1 MGLRGQHMCM
11 RRVLGCCVV
20 MLLSAAVLGA
30 AVSDLADAAM
40 KGNKAAVR
48 SLLQKK
54 ADVNAAQTD
63 GTTALHWAVRL
74 DDLETAELLI
84 RAGANVSAATRAG
97 ATPLQ
102 LAAVNGNAAIIAA
115 LIKAGADPNAPLT
128 KYGDTTLM
136 MAARTGNPEA
146 IKVLLDNGAKANA
159 VETWGGTTALMWAVS
174 ESHPDA
180 AKMLIDRGAN
190 VNVRSKIVPSEGRR
204 GGSTSNSSV
213 TSLPRDPEPGEKPKK
228 DYYGGFTPL
237 HFAVR
242 QGDMEST
249 RRLVAAG
256 ADVNTVSADGKAS
269 LELAIYN
276 GNYEV
281 ASFLIDNKAQVNHA
295 DAEGFTP
302 LFWAVDR
309 RNMETNPGMPWMVTL
324 DPLPLVKKLLAS
336 GANPNAFVDNIPTSR
351 RSALNLTPR
360 TTFATALARAAFS
373 ADMELVQLLLSY
385 GADPNIVSSHN
396 ETALMQAAGYAWID
410 GYSRGKSNA
419 ERLVV
424 IKLLVKLGANV
435 NAADDAGITALMGA
449 GNFGDLPI
457 IQYLVDAGANLGAH
471 DLGKK
476 NDGQFGGSIEPLMA
490 VDYAIGVGTFRPNN
504 SIVLQ
509 DKAADLM
516 LRLMKEKGIKH
527 TTSECTLRGFTCGDV
542 DPMGASA
549 AEIAKARAIAI
560 GNQVEGIT
568 GGLGQTQ
575 SQNK

>member
-1 MGLRGQHMCM
+1 MDRKP
-11 RRVLGCCVV
+11 VAAACVV
-20 MLLSAAVLGA
+20 ILLSITGLSAANA
-30 AVSDLADAAM
+30 DLADAVM
-40 KGNKAAVR
+40 TGNKAAVR

-54 ADVNAAQTD
+54 ADINAAQSD
-63 GTTALHWAVRL
+63 GTTALHWAARL

-84 RAGANVSAATRAG
+84 RSGANVSAATRAG

-102 LAAVNGNAAIIAA
+102 LAAINGNAPMIEK
-115 LIKAGADPNAPLT
+115 LIKAGADPNALLT
-128 KYGDTTLM
+128 KYGDTALM
-136 MAARTGNPEA
+136 MAARTGKPDA
-146 IKVLLDNGAKANA
+146 IKALLDNRAQINA
-159 VETWGGTTALMWAVS
+159 TETWGGTTALMWAVS

-180 AKMLIDRGAN
+180 VRLLIDRGAD
-190 VNVRSKIVPSEGRR
+190 VNSRSKIVPSEGRR
-204 GGSTSNSSV
+204 GGSTGNSSV
-213 TSLPRDPEPGEKPKK
+213 TSMPRDPQPGEKPKK

-249 RRLVAAG
+249 RALVAAG
-256 ADVNTVSADGKAS
+256 ADVNAITADGKGS

-276 GNYEV
+276 GNYEI
-281 ASFLIDNKAQVNHA
+281 ASFLIDSKANLNHA
-295 DAEGFTP
+295 DAESFTP

-309 RNMETNPGMPWMVTL
+309 RNMETNPGMPWMVTA
-324 DPLPLVKKLLAS
+324 DPLPLIKKLLAA
-336 GANPNAFVDNIPTSR
+336 GADPNAFVDNIPTSR

-373 ADMELVQLLLSY
+373 ADMELVKLLLSH
-385 GADPNIVSSHN
+385 GADPNIVSSHF

-419 ERLVV
+419 ERLEV
-424 IKLLVKLGANV
+424 IKLLVNLGANV
-435 NAADDAGITALMGA
+435 NAADDAGITALMSA
-449 GNFGDLPI
+449 GNFGDTAI
-457 IQYLVDAGANLGAH
+457 IQYLVDVGADLGAH

-490 VDYAIGVGTFRPNN
+490 IDYAIGVGTFRPNN
-504 SIVLQ
+504 SIVMQ
-509 DKAADLM
+509 EKAVELM
-516 LRLMKEKGIKH
+516 SRLMKEKGIKH

-549 AEIAKARAIAI
+549 AEIAKVRAIAI

-568 GGLGQTQ
+568 GGLGQNQTQ
-575 SQNK
+575 K

>member
-1 MGLRGQHMCM
+1 MGLKP
-11 RRVLGCCVV
+11 VAACCLV
-20 MLLSAAVLGA
+20 MLLSVAALPA
-30 AVSDLADAAM
+30 ATADLADAVM
-40 KGNKAAVR
+40 NGNKTAVR

-54 ADVNAAQTD
+54 ADVNATQTD

-74 DDLETAELLI
+74 DDLDTAELLI
-84 RAGANVSAATRAG
+84 RSGANVSAPTRAG
-97 ATPLQ
+97 ATPLE
-102 LAAVNGNAAIIAA
+102 LAAINGNAAMIEK
-115 LIKAGADPNAPLT
+115 LIKAGADPNGPLT
-128 KYGDTTLM
+128 KYGDTALM
-136 MAARTGNPEA
+136 MASRTGKADA
-146 IKVLLDNGAKANA
+146 IKALLDNGAQINA
-159 VETWGGTTALMWAVS
+159 VETWGGTTSLMWAVS

-180 AKMLIDRGAN
+180 AKLLIARGAN
-190 VNVRSKIVPSEGRR
+190 VNVRSKIVPSESRR

-213 TSLPRDPEPGEKPKK
+213 TSLPRDPQPGEKPKK

-249 RRLVAAG
+249 RALVAAA
-256 ADVNTVSADGKAS
+256 ADVNAITADGKGS

-281 ASFLIDNKAQVNHA
+281 AAFLIDSKANVNHA

-324 DPLPLVKKLLAS
+324 DPLPLIKKLLAS
-336 GANPNAFVDNIPTSR
+336 GADPNAFVDNIPTSR

-373 ADMELVQLLLSY
+373 ADMELVRLLLSY
-385 GADPNIVSSHN
+385 GADANIVSTHN

-410 GYSRGKSNA
+410 GYSRGKTNA
-419 ERLVV
+419 ERLEV
-424 IKLLVKLGANV
+424 IRLLVDLGANV
-435 NAADDAGITALMGA
+435 NAADDAGITALMSA

-457 IQYLVDAGANLGAH
+457 IQYLVDVGADLGAH

-490 VDYAIGVGTFRPNN
+490 LDYAIGVGTFRPNN

-509 DKAADLM
+509 EKAIDLIS
-516 LRLMKEKGIKH
+516 RLMKEKGVKH

-549 AEIAKARAIAI
+549 AEIAKVRAIAI

-568 GGLGQTQ
+568 GGLGQ
-575 SQNK
+575 SQK

>member
-1 MGLRGQHMCM
+1 MCM

-115 LIKAGADPNAPLT
+115 LIKAGADPNAPVT

-146 IKVLLDNGAKANA
+146 IKVLLDNGATANA

-276 GNYEV
+276 GNYEI

-324 DPLPLVKKLLAS
+324 DPLPLIKKLLAS

-373 ADMELVQLLLSY
+373 ADMELVQLLLSN

-419 ERLVV
+419 ERLEV

-457 IQYLVDAGANLGAH
+457 IQYLVDAGGNLGAH

>member
-1 MGLRGQHMCM
+1 
-11 RRVLGCCVV
+11 

-84 RAGANVSAATRAG
+84 RAGANVAAATRAG

-115 LIKAGADPNAPLT
+115 LIKAGADPNAPVT

-146 IKVLLDNGAKANA
+146 VKVLLDNGATANA

-276 GNYEV
+276 GNYEI

-302 LFWAVDR
+302 LFWTVDR

-324 DPLPLVKKLLAS
+324 DPLPLIKKLLAS

-373 ADMELVQLLLSY
+373 ADMELVQLLLSN

-419 ERLVV
+419 ERLEV

-457 IQYLVDAGANLGAH
+457 IQYLVDAGGNLGAH

-575 SQNK
+575 NK

>member
-1 MGLRGQHMCM
+1 MSIRWIAMCWLVTSLSVATLR
-11 RRVLGCCVV
+11 
-20 MLLSAAVLGA
+20 AAN
-30 AVSDLADAAM
+30 SELADAAM
-40 KGNKAAVR
+40 KGDKAAVR

-54 ADVNAAQTD
+54 ANVNAAQSD

-74 DDLETAELLI
+74 DDLETADLLI
-84 RAGANVSAATRAG
+84 RSGANVSAATRAG
-97 ATPLQ
+97 ATPLE
-102 LAAVNGNAAIIAA
+102 LAAINGSAAMVEK
-115 LIKAGADPNAPLT
+115 LIKAGADVNAHLT
-128 KYGDTTLM
+128 KYEDTALM
-136 MAARTGNPEA
+136 MAARTGRPDT
-146 IKVLLDNGAKANA
+146 IRLLLDNGAQINSA
-159 VETWGGTTALMWAVS
+159 ETWGGTTALMWAVS

-180 AKMLIDRGAN
+180 AKLLIDRGAN
-190 VNVRSKIVPSEGRR
+190 VNAWSKVVPSEERR
-204 GGSTSNSSV
+204 GGTTSNSAI
-213 TSLPRDPEPGEKPKK
+213 TSLPRDPQPGEKPKK

-249 RRLVAAG
+249 RLLLAAG
-256 ADVNTVSADGKAS
+256 ADVNAITADGKGS

-276 GNYEV
+276 GNYEI
-281 ASFLIDNKAQVNHA
+281 ASFLIDNKANLNHA

-309 RNMETNPGMPWMVTL
+309 RNMETNPGMPWMVTA
-324 DPLPLVKKLLAS
+324 DPLPLIKKLLAS

-360 TTFATALARAAFS
+360 TTYATALARAAFS

-385 GADPNIVSSHN
+385 GADPNMVSSHN

-419 ERLVV
+419 DRLQV
-424 IKLLVKLGANV
+424 IKLLVELGANV
-435 NAADDAGITALMGA
+435 NAADDMGITALMAA
-449 GNFGDLPI
+449 GHLGDLPI
-457 IQYLVDAGANLGAH
+457 IQYLVDVGADLAAH

-476 NDGQFGGSIEPLMA
+476 NDGQFGGSIEPLMPI
-490 VDYAIGVGTFRPNN
+490 DYAIGVGTFRPNN

-509 DKAADLM
+509 EKAVDLM
-516 LRLMKEKGIKH
+516 TRLMKEKGIKH

-549 AEIAKARAIAI
+549 AEIAKIRAIAI
-560 GNQVEGIT
+560 GNQVQGIV
-568 GGLGQTQ
+568 GGLGQ
-575 SQNK
+575 SQK

>member
-1 MGLRGQHMCM
+1 MCM

-276 GNYEV
+276 GNYEL

-324 DPLPLVKKLLAS
+324 DPLPLIKKLLAS

-419 ERLVV
+419 ERLEV

-575 SQNK
+575 SQNPK

>member
-1 MGLRGQHMCM
+1 MYM
-11 RRVLGCCVV
+11 RRVAGCCVV
-20 MLLSAAVLGA
+20 MLLWAVKLGA
-30 AVSDLADAAM
+30 ASTDLADAVM

-54 ADVNAAQTD
+54 VDINAAQTD

-102 LAAVNGNAAIIAA
+102 LAAINGNAAIIER
-115 LIKAGADPNAPLT
+115 LIKAGADPNVPLT
-128 KYGDTTLM
+128 KYGDTPLM
-136 MAARTGNPEA
+136 MAARTGRPEA
-146 IKVLLDNGAKANA
+146 IRVLLDNAAQINA
-159 VETWGGTTALMWAVS
+159 AETWGGTTALMWAVS
-174 ESHPDA
+174 ESHPEA
-180 AKMLIDRGAN
+180 VKILIDRGAN

-249 RRLVAAG
+249 RLLVAAG
-256 ADVNTVSADGKAS
+256 ADVNAITADGKVS

-276 GNYEV
+276 GHYEI
-281 ASFLIDNKAQVNHA
+281 ASFLIDSKAQVNHA

-324 DPLPLVKKLLAS
+324 DPLPLIKKLLAS
-336 GANPNAFVDNIPTSR
+336 GADPNAFVDNIPTSR

-419 ERLVV
+419 ERLEV
-424 IKLLVKLGANV
+424 IKLLVHLGANV
-435 NAADDAGITALMGA
+435 NAADDAGITALMSA
-449 GNFGDLPI
+449 GNFGDSAI
-457 IQYLVDAGANLGAH
+457 IQYLVDVGADLGAH

-490 VDYAIGVGTFRPNN
+490 IDYAIGVGTFRPNN
-504 SIVLQ
+504 SIVIQ
-509 DKAADLM
+509 EKAVELM
-516 LRLMKEKGIKH
+516 TRLMKEKGIKH

-549 AEIAKARAIAI
+549 AEIAKIRVIAV

-568 GGLGQTQ
+568 GGLGQSQ
-575 SQNK
+575 SQK

>member
-1 MGLRGQHMCM
+1 MCM

-84 RAGANVSAATRAG
+84 RAGANVAAATRAG

-115 LIKAGADPNAPLT
+115 LIKAGADPNAPVT

-146 IKVLLDNGAKANA
+146 VKVLLDNGATANA

-276 GNYEV
+276 GNYEI

-302 LFWAVDR
+302 LFWTVDR

-324 DPLPLVKKLLAS
+324 DPLPLIKKLLAS

-373 ADMELVQLLLSY
+373 ADMELVQLLLSN

-419 ERLVV
+419 ERLEV

-457 IQYLVDAGANLGAH
+457 IQYLVDAGGNLGAH

-575 SQNK
+575 NK

>member
-1 MGLRGQHMCM
+1 MCM

-115 LIKAGADPNAPLT
+115 LIKAGADPNAPVT

-146 IKVLLDNGAKANA
+146 VKVLLDNGATANA

-276 GNYEV
+276 GNYEI

-324 DPLPLVKKLLAS
+324 DPLPLIKRLLAS

-373 ADMELVQLLLSY
+373 ADMELVQLLLSN

-419 ERLVV
+419 ERLEV

-457 IQYLVDAGANLGAH
+457 IQYLVDAGGNLGAH

-575 SQNK
+575 NK